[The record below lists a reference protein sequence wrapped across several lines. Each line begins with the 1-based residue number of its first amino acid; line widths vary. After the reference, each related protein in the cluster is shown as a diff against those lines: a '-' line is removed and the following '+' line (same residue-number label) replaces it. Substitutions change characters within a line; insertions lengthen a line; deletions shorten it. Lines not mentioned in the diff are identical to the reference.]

1 MIEKMRKLTWITCL
15 TISYSLFAQEKTNS
29 FVFSLKE
36 AIEYAQK
43 NNYSVVN
50 ASKDLEIAKKKKW
63 ETTTMGLPQISGSVS
78 YLKTFE
84 FQKQGVAANTFNPA
98 APADEIIG
106 IAFGTK
112 HNAITSV
119 SLNQLIFDGSYLVG
133 LQSAKTYLKI
143 SENAIVK
150 TNQEIKEIV
159 INTYGN
165 VLFADENI
173 AVLNKNKTIVEKILS
188 DTKQIY
194 KNGLIEEESVEQLQ
208 ITLNS
213 LQSALDNV
221 TKQKQIALNMLKLIV
236 GIDLESD
243 LKLTDKLDVLTQQ
256 NIDLNLLSETFEV
269 EKNIDFQIGKNI
281 EQSKMLLV
289 KLEKSKALPSLG
301 AQINFGY
308 NTFSNQFNVMN
319 SSQKWYNFSNV
330 GLGLNVPIFS
340 SFGRTARTQQAQIE
354 LEKAKVQL
362 TETTQ
367 KLKLQ
372 FQQAKNEYE
381 YCIQKY
387 SIAQANLKLAERIEN
402 KQEIK
407 FKEGLST
414 SFDFADAQKQLYTA
428 QQESL
433 QAMLDVIN
441 KRAALEKLIN

>member
-1 MIEKMRKLTWITCL
+1 MIVKMKKITLITCL
-15 TISYSLFAQEKTNS
+15 TISLGLFAQEKVNS
-29 FVFSLKE
+29 FAFSLKE

-50 ASKDLEIAKKKKW
+50 ASKDLELAKKKKW

-84 FQKQGVAANTFNPA
+84 FQKQGVAANTFNPM

-143 SENAIVK
+143 SENAFVK

-159 INTYGN
+159 INSYGN
-165 VLFADENI
+165 VLFAEENI
-173 AVLNKNKTIVEKILS
+173 LVLNKNKATLEKILS

-213 LQSALDNV
+213 LNNALDNV

-236 GIDLESD
+236 GIDLENE

-256 NIDLNLLSETFEV
+256 NIDLNLIAQTFEV

-281 EQSKMLLV
+281 EQSKLLMV

-301 AQINFGY
+301 AQVNFGY
-308 NTFSNQFNVMN
+308 NTFANQFSLLNN
-319 SSQKWYNFSNV
+319 NQKWYNFSNV

-340 SFGRTARTQQAQIE
+340 SFGRTARTQQAKIE

-362 TETTQ
+362 TETAQ

-372 FQQAKNEYE
+372 YQKAKSDYE

-387 SIAQANLKLAERIEN
+387 AIAQANLKLAERIEV

-407 FKEGLST
+407 FREGLST

-428 QQESL
+428 QQELL
-433 QAMLDVIN
+433 QAMLDVVN
-441 KRAALEKLIN
+441 KRATLEKIIN

>member
-1 MIEKMRKLTWITCL
+1 MRKLILIAFL
-15 TISYSLFAQEKTNS
+15 TMSKGLFAQEKQSS
-29 FVFSLKE
+29 FTFSLKE

-43 NNYSVVN
+43 NNYSIVN

-98 APADEIIG
+98 APADQIIG

-112 HNAITSV
+112 HNAITS
-119 SLNQLIFDGSYLVG
+119 LNLSQLLFDGSYLVG

-143 SENAIVK
+143 TENAIEK

-159 INTYGN
+159 IETYGN
-165 VLFADENI
+165 ILFAEENVI
-173 AVLNKNKTIVEKILS
+173 VLNRNKAILEKILS

-213 LQSALDNV
+213 LQSALDNI
-221 TKQKQIALNMLKLIV
+221 TKQKQIALNMLKLIL
-236 GIDLESD
+236 GINLESD

-256 NIDLNLLSETFEV
+256 NIDLNVLSLPFEV

-301 AQINFGY
+301 AQVNFGY
-308 NTFSNQFNVMN
+308 NTFANQFNLLN
-319 SSQKWYNFSNV
+319 SNQKWYNFSNV

-340 SFGRTARTQQAQIE
+340 SFGRTARTQQAKIE

-362 TETTQ
+362 TETAQ

-372 FQQAKNEYE
+372 YQKAKSDYE
-381 YCIQKY
+381 YCIQKHA
-387 SIAQANLKLAERIEN
+387 IAQANLKLAERIEL

-407 FKEGLST
+407 FREGLST
-414 SFDFADAQKQLYTA
+414 SFDFADAQKQLYAA
-428 QQESL
+428 QQEAL